1 MHFKFDIYIYIYL
14 MIDAMMIYE
23 NHYKVKLCRNT
34 GLYY

>member
-1 MHFKFDIYIYIYL
+1 MHFKFDIYIYL

-23 NHYKVKLCRNT
+23 NHYKVKLCCNT

>member
-1 MHFKFDIYIYIYL
+1 MHFKFDIYIYL

-23 NHYKVKLCRNT
+23 NYYKVKLCRNT

>member
-1 MHFKFDIYIYIYL
+1 MHFKFDIYIIYL